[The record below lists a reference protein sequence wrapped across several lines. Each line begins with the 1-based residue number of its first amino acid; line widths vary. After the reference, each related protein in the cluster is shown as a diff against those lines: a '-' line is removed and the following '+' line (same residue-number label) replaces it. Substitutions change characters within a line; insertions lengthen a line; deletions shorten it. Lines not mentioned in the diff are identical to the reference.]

1 MPNTP
6 SAKKRLRQT
15 ETRTLRNKT
24 LRSSMRT
31 WEKKVL
37 QAVEAGDK
45 AAAQAHLPQAYK
57 QIDKAARKRIV
68 HPNTA
73 ANHKSRLARKVAALG

>member
-15 ETRTLRNKT
+15 GVRTARNKT

-45 AAAQAHLPQAYK
+45 SAAEAHLSLACK
-57 QIDKAARKRIV
+57 HIDKAAHKRIL

-73 ANHKSRLARKVAALG
+73 ANHKSRLARKVREIG

>member
-15 ETRTLRNKT
+15 ETRTLRNKS

-31 WEKKVL
+31 WEKRVM

-57 QIDKAARKRIV
+57 HIDKAARQRIV

>member
-15 ETRTLRNKT
+15 ATRTARNKT
-24 LRSSMRT
+24 LRTSMRT

-45 AAAQAHLPQAYK
+45 ASAEASLPQAYK
-57 QIDKAARKRIV
+57 QIDKAARKRIL

-73 ANHKSRLARKVAALG
+73 ANHKSRLARKVGSLG

>member
-15 ETRTLRNKT
+15 ATRSARNKD
-24 LRSSMRT
+24 LRSAMRT
-31 WEKKVL
+31 WERKVL
-37 QAVEAGDK
+37 AAVENGQKDE
-45 AAAQAHLPQAYK
+45 AAAALPQAYRHF
-57 QIDKAARKRIV
+57 DKAAKKRIV

-73 ANHKSRLARKVAALG
+73 ANHKSRLARKVASLG

>member
-15 ETRTLRNKT
+15 AVRSMRNKT
-24 LRSSMRT
+24 LRTSMRT

-45 AAAQAHLPQAYK
+45 ATAESSLPLAYK
-57 QIDKAARKRIV
+57 HIDKAARQRIL

-73 ANHKSRLARKVAALG
+73 ANHKSRLARKVRGIG

>member
-15 ETRTLRNKT
+15 RTRTLRNKS
-24 LRSSMRT
+24 LRSAMRT

-37 QAVEAGDK
+37 EAVEAGDK
-45 AAAQAHLPQAYK
+45 DTATASLPVAYRHL
-57 QIDKAARKRIV
+57 DKAADKRIV

-73 ANHKSRLARKVAALG
+73 ANHKSRLARKVASLG

>member
-15 ETRTLRNKT
+15 ATRAARNKT

-37 QAVEAGDK
+37 EAVEAGDK
-45 AAAQAHLPQAYK
+45 ATAQAALPEAYR
-57 QIDKAARKRIV
+57 QLDKAARKRIL

-73 ANHKSRLARKVAALG
+73 ANHKSRLARKVRAL

>member
-15 ETRTLRNKT
+15 ETRTASNKT

-45 AAAQAHLPQAYK
+45 AAAESSLPLAYK
-57 QIDKAARKRIV
+57 HIDKAARKRIL

-73 ANHKSRLARKVAALG
+73 ANHKSRLARKVGGIG

>member
-6 SAKKRLRQT
+6 SARKRLRQT
-15 ETRTLRNKT
+15 ATRTARNKA
-24 LRSSMRT
+24 LRSAMRT

-37 QAVEAGDK
+37 EAVEAGDK
-45 AAAQAHLPQAYK
+45 TTAEASLPVAYK
-57 QIDKAARKRIV
+57 HFDKAARKRIL

-73 ANHKSRLARKVAALG
+73 AHHKSRLARKIQGI

>member
-15 ETRTLRNKT
+15 ETRNARNKV

-45 AAAQAHLPQAYK
+45 ATAEAQLPMAYRH
-57 QIDKAARKRIV
+57 IDKAARKRIL

-73 ANHKSRLARKVAALG
+73 ANHKSRLARKVGDIG

>member
-1 MPNTP
+1 MPNTL

-15 ETRTLRNKT
+15 EVRAARNKV

-31 WEKKVL
+31 WEKKIL

-45 AAAQAHLPQAYK
+45 ATAEAELPMAYRY
-57 QIDKAARKRIV
+57 IDKAARKRIL

-73 ANHKSRLARKVAALG
+73 ANHKSRLARKVRGIG

>member
-15 ETRTLRNKT
+15 ETRTSRNKT
-24 LRSSMRT
+24 LRSAMRT
-31 WEKKVL
+31 WEKRVL
-37 QAVEAGDK
+37 QAVETGDK
-45 AAAQAHLPQAYK
+45 AAAEKHLPVAYRHL
-57 QIDKAARKRIV
+57 DKAAGKRIV

-73 ANHKSRLARKVAALG
+73 ANHKSRLARKVDSLD

>member
-15 ETRTLRNKT
+15 ATRSARNKT
-24 LRSSMRT
+24 LRTAMRT
-31 WEKKVL
+31 WEKRVL

-45 AAAQAHLPQAYK
+45 ATAEASLPTAYR
-57 QIDKAARKRIV
+57 QIDKAARKNIL
-68 HPNTA
+68 HANTA
-73 ANHKSRLARKVAALG
+73 ANHKSRLARKVGSLS

>member
-15 ETRTLRNKT
+15 ATRSARNKD

-45 AAAQAHLPQAYK
+45 ATAASCLPQAYRH
-57 QIDKAARKRIV
+57 IDKAARKRIL
-68 HPNTA
+68 HANTA
-73 ANHKSRLARKVAALG
+73 ANHKSRLARKVGGLG